1 MAAVTGSIGGL
12 TRHFN
17 FGYDNGDVDRIK
29 NMVHSG
35 EGCRVPGFVWV
46 NRVPGNIHLW
56 TYSHAYLFSSLC
68 QETPDINVS
77 HHVDHVSFG
86 TDTDISF
93 VKEQFAGTGIV
104 SPLDGV
110 HQVVEQSTTTTTTPR
125 TLRLYG
131 SVGRGL
137 GQASGGILE
146 YYTKVV
152 PTTYVP
158 LYRDPLHV
166 YQFTAS
172 SNKITSG
179 QTPSIYLRF
188 DFSPISV
195 RYSEAREKLSHF
207 LVQLCA
213 VIGGIFTIT
222 GLFNS
227 QLHESILHI
236 AKKARVGKLG

>member
-1 MAAVTGSIGGL
+1 MMAQDMMGSHEVDALGDLFKGRLTSKGDVIAKEEIHDSRHGQYWGL

-17 FGYDNGDVDRIK
+17 FGYDNGVVDRIE

-35 EGCRVPGFVWV
+35 EGCRVPGYVWV

-68 QETPDINVS
+68 QETQDINVS
-77 HHVDHVSFG
+77 HHADHVSFG
-86 TDTDISF
+86 SDTDISF
-93 VKEQFAGTGIV
+93 VKEHFAGTGIV
-104 SPLDGV
+104 SPLEGV
-110 HQVVEQSTTTTTTPR
+110 HQVVEQSTTTTTTP
-125 TLRLYG
+125 
-131 SVGRGL
+131 VGRGL
-137 GQASGGILE
+137 GQASGGIFE

-166 YQFTAS
+166 YQFTAN

-179 QTPSIYLRF
+179 QTPSIYLRY

-195 RYSEAREKLSHF
+195 RYTEARGSCRTS
-207 LVQLCA
+207 LC
-213 VIGGIFTIT
+213 
-222 GLFNS
+222 S
-227 QLHESILHI
+227 
-236 AKKARVGKLG
+236 